1 MWRLVGAGLW
11 SSITVMSYPDLNYFS
26 TSHDG
31 ILQMAKARNVQA
43 LKEELTQHFKRA
55 ANIVVHHI
63 SDDDDDDNGGAK

>member
-1 MWRLVGAGLW
+1 
-11 SSITVMSYPDLNYFS
+11 
-26 TSHDG
+26 
-31 ILQMAKARNVQA
+31 MAKARNVQA